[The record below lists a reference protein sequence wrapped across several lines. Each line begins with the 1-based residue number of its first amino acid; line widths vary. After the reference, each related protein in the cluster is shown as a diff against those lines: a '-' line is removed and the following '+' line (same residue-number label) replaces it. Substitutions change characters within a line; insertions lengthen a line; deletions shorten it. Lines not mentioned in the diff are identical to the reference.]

1 MYFMHVLA
9 ANKSGHTDVL
19 KWEND
24 STSMMQ
30 LKGKS
35 FAKNISFTNIFR
47 KSIDL
52 ECIRMH

>member
-1 MYFMHVLA
+1 MCFMRVLA

-24 STSMMQ
+24 STSMIQ

-35 FAKNISFTNIFR
+35 FAKNISFNHIFR
-47 KSIDL
+47 KSVDL